1 MKKWLK
7 ITLIVVC
14 SILLLL
20 FIALSLV
27 SPVAKSYVNRHGKE
41 LVGRKINVEKLR
53 VNALRGRV
61 RIYDLTLYEE
71 DDATAFFSLDTFD
84 VSVKLRKLLFNEL
97 NVRHITL
104 AAPRVRIIQ
113 NGDRFNFSSII
124 DHFASDEEKP
134 DDDTSSSNWKFGFYK
149 IRLSDGE
156 VYYADSK
163 LNSEWDLKNLN
174 LKVPGVYFDGSEN
187 TDAGLALQL
196 ADGGTLRTNA
206 SMNMDNNNFAVNVE
220 LEKFAISNVRAYLG
234 DFMKVGKMDGLLNA
248 NIDVKGNLS
257 DIMKMNIGGTV
268 NIADV
273 DIRDQKKEPV
283 LACSAL
289 DINVNR
295 INLDENLYD
304 IKSVNINGLS
314 SHFDLYKDGNNFSR
328 LFADNEDDNDS
339 DNEDE
344 KATQASGEEEAAAP
358 SKPMQLRLGS
368 FKLNDAE
375 FTFNDYTLPDEFSF
389 PVKKLNVSAENIS
402 SSGDNN
408 ARLFAQLPHGGTA
421 VVRWHGNIDEWKKN
435 QHLVLNIKNLQLKDL
450 SPYAVAYLGSPLTDG
465 TFSFSSDN
473 TIRFSQL
480 EGRNDL
486 DLYNPEVG
494 EKRKDVDPQVKIPL
508 KAALYVLKDKD
519 DKVQFDIPV
528 AGNIDSPEFSYMKI
542 VWKTLG
548 NLLVKVATSPF
559 RAVSKALGVSGNLEF
574 IAFDP
579 LQAQFNSEQYSTL
592 NKMVEVLQYDTSIV
606 VTFEPQLNAAASAK
620 AQSLYLLKEEYYMSR
635 HPEKA
640 NTAILPQA
648 VLFGEVNAITVKD
661 TGFVA
666 FLQTKGLGKRPQEKD
681 VQRLAERLY
690 PKDAAMSSLEIVAG
704 YRNEFLKRFFAG
716 QGIGENQVVIAPLVD
731 GAQRSGYVITSS
743 LVGDEGLDETEEEE
757 DDGEYEVSFEQD

>member
-7 ITLIVVC
+7 ITLIIVC
-14 SILLLL
+14 SIFLLL
-20 FIALSLV
+20 FIVLSLV
-27 SPVAKSYVNRHGKE
+27 SPVAKSYVNSHGKE

-61 RIYDLTLYEE
+61 RIYDLTLFEE
-71 DDATAFFSLDTFD
+71 DDTTAFFTFDTLD
-84 VSVKLRKLLFNEL
+84 VSVKLRKLLVDEL
-97 NVRHITL
+97 FVRHITL
-104 AAPRVRIIQ
+104 AHPRVRVIQ
-113 NGDRFNFSSII
+113 SGDRFNFSSII
-124 DHFASDEEKP
+124 DHFAPDEEKP
-134 DDDTSSSNWKFGFYK
+134 DDTTSSNWRLGFYN
-149 IRLSDGE
+149 IRLSEGE
-156 VYYADSK
+156 VYYADSHRD
-163 LNSEWDLKNLN
+163 SEWDLKNLN

-196 ADGGTLRTNA
+196 ADGGTLRTDA
-206 SMNMDNNNFAVNVE
+206 SLNMDNNEFAVNVE
-220 LEKFAISNVRAYLG
+220 LEKFAISNVRAYLTE
-234 DFMKVGKMDGLLNA
+234 FMNVGKMDGLLNA
-248 NIDVKGNLS
+248 DIDVKGNLS
-257 DIMKMNIGGTV
+257 EIMKMNIGGTV
-268 NIADV
+268 NLDGV
-273 DIRDQKKEPV
+273 DIRDGGKETV
-283 LACSAL
+283 LACNSL
-289 DINVNR
+289 NVNVNR

-304 IKSVNINGLS
+304 IKSVAINGLV
-314 SHFDLYKDGNNFSR
+314 SHFDVYQNGSNFSR
-328 LFADNEDDNDS
+328 LFDVG
-339 DNEDE
+339 
-344 KATQASGEEEAAAP
+344 SGETEGVEAESGERKAESDVAAAP
-358 SKPMQLRLGS
+358 SKPMQLRVGS

-375 FTFNDYTLPDEFSF
+375 FTYNDYTLPEAFSF
-389 PVKKLNVSAENIS
+389 TVKKLNVSADNLTT
-402 SSGDNN
+402 SGDNN

-421 VVRWHGNIDEWKKN
+421 VVRWHGNISDWKRN
-435 QHLVLNIKNLQLKDL
+435 QNLVLNIKNLQLKDL
-450 SPYAVAYLGSPLTDG
+450 SPYSVGYLAYPLTDG
-465 TFSFSSDN
+465 TFSFTSENS
-473 TIRFSQL
+473 IRNSQL
-480 EGRNDL
+480 EGRNNL
-486 DLYNPEVG
+486 DLYNPQVG
-494 EKRKDVDPQVKIPL
+494 EKRKDVEPQAKIPL

-592 NKMVEVLQYDTSIV
+592 NKMVEVLHYDTSIV

-690 PKDAAMSSLEIVAG
+690 PKDAAMSSLEVVAG

-731 GAQRSGYVITSS
+731 GSQRSGYVITSS
-743 LVGDEGLDETEEEE
+743 LVGDEGLDETEEDNE
-757 DDGEYEVSFEQD
+757 DGQYEVTFDQD

>member
-7 ITLIVVC
+7 ITLIIVC
-14 SILLLL
+14 SIFLLL
-20 FIALSLV
+20 FIVLSLV
-27 SPVAKSYVNRHGKE
+27 SPVAKSYVNSHGKE

-61 RIYDLTLYEE
+61 RIYDLTLFEE
-71 DDATAFFSLDTFD
+71 DDTTAFFTFDTLD
-84 VSVKLRKLLFNEL
+84 VSVKLRKLLVDEL
-97 NVRHITL
+97 FVRHITL
-104 AAPRVRIIQ
+104 AHPRVRVIQ
-113 NGDRFNFSSII
+113 SGDRFNFSSII
-124 DHFASDEEKP
+124 DHFAPDEEKP
-134 DDDTSSSNWKFGFYK
+134 DDTTSSNWRLGFYN
-149 IRLSDGE
+149 IRLSEGE
-156 VYYADSK
+156 VYYADSHRD
-163 LNSEWDLKNLN
+163 SEWDLKNLN

-196 ADGGTLRTNA
+196 ADGGTLRTDA
-206 SMNMDNNNFAVNVE
+206 SLNMDNNEFAVNVE
-220 LEKFAISNVRAYLG
+220 LEKFAISNVRAYLTE
-234 DFMKVGKMDGLLNA
+234 FMNVGKMDGLLNA
-248 NIDVKGNLS
+248 DIDVKGNLS

-268 NIADV
+268 NLDGV
-273 DIRDQKKEPV
+273 DIRDGGKETV
-283 LACSAL
+283 LACNTL
-289 DINVNR
+289 NVNVNR

-304 IKSVNINGLS
+304 IKSVAISGLV
-314 SHFDLYKDGNNFSR
+314 SHFDVYQNGSNFSR
-328 LFADNEDDNDS
+328 LFDVG
-339 DNEDE
+339 
-344 KATQASGEEEAAAP
+344 SGEAEGVETENVEAENEQAAAP
-358 SKPMQLRLGS
+358 SKPMQLRVGS

-375 FTFNDYTLPDEFSF
+375 FTYNDYTLPEAFSF
-389 PVKKLNVSAENIS
+389 PVKKLNVSADNLTT
-402 SSGDNN
+402 SGDNN

-421 VVRWHGNIDEWKKN
+421 VVRWHGNISDWKRN
-435 QHLVLNIKNLQLKDL
+435 QNLVLNIKNLQLKDL
-450 SPYAVAYLGSPLTDG
+450 SPYSVGYLAYPLTDG
-465 TFSFSSDN
+465 TFSFTSENS
-473 TIRFSQL
+473 IRNSQL

-559 RAVSKALGVSGNLEF
+559 RAVSKALGVSGNMEF

-579 LQAQFNSEQYSTL
+579 LRAQFNSEQYSTL
-592 NKMVEVLQYDTSIV
+592 NKMVEVLRYDTSIV
-606 VTFEPQLNAAASAK
+606 VTFEPQLNSAASAK

-666 FLQTKGLGKRPQEKD
+666 FLQSKGLGKRPLEKD

-690 PKDAAMSSLEIVAG
+690 PKDAAMSSLEVVAG
-704 YRNEFLKRFFAG
+704 YRNEFLKLFFAG
-716 QGIGENQVVIAPLVD
+716 QGIGENQVVIAPIVD
-731 GAQRSGYVITSS
+731 GSQRSGYVITSS
-743 LVGDEGLDETEEEE
+743 LVGDEGLDETEEDDEE
-757 DDGEYEVSFEQD
+757 GQYEVTFEQD

>member
-1 MKKWLK
+1 M
-7 ITLIVVC
+7 C
-14 SILLLL
+14 SIFLLL
-20 FIALSLV
+20 FIVLSLV
-27 SPVAKSYVNRHGKE
+27 SPVAKSYVNSHGKE

-61 RIYDLTLYEE
+61 RIYDLTLFE
-71 DDATAFFSLDTFD
+71 DDDTTAFFTFDTLD
-84 VSVKLRKLLFNEL
+84 VSVKLRKLLVDEL
-97 NVRHITL
+97 FVRHITL
-104 AAPRVRIIQ
+104 AHPRVRVIQ
-113 NGDRFNFSSII
+113 SGDRFNFSSII
-124 DHFASDEEKP
+124 DHFAPDEEKP
-134 DDDTSSSNWKFGFYK
+134 DDTTSSNWRLGFYN
-149 IRLSDGE
+149 IRLSEGE
-156 VYYADSK
+156 VYYADSHRD
-163 LNSEWDLKNLN
+163 SEWDLKNLN

-196 ADGGTLRTNA
+196 ADGGTLRTDA
-206 SMNMDNNNFAVNVE
+206 SLNMDNNEFAVNVE
-220 LEKFAISNVRAYLG
+220 LEKFAISNVRAYLTE
-234 DFMKVGKMDGLLNA
+234 FMNVGKMDGLLNA
-248 NIDVKGNLS
+248 DIDVKGNLS

-268 NIADV
+268 NLDGV
-273 DIRDQKKEPV
+273 DIRDGGKETV
-283 LACSAL
+283 LACNAL
-289 DINVNR
+289 NVSVNC

-304 IKSVNINGLS
+304 IKSVAINGLV
-314 SHFDLYKDGNNFSR
+314 SHFDVYQNGSNFSR
-328 LFADNEDDNDS
+328 LFDVG
-339 DNEDE
+339 
-344 KATQASGEEEAAAP
+344 SGEAESVETEGVEVESDVAAAP
-358 SKPMQLRLGS
+358 SKPMQLRVGS

-375 FTFNDYTLPDEFSF
+375 FTYNDYTLPEAFSF
-389 PVKKLNVSAENIS
+389 PVKKLNVSADNLTT
-402 SSGDNN
+402 SGDNN

-421 VVRWHGNIDEWKKN
+421 VVRWHGNISDWKRN
-435 QHLVLNIKNLQLKDL
+435 QNLVLNIKNLQLKDL
-450 SPYAVAYLGSPLTDG
+450 SPYSVGYLAYPLTDG
-465 TFSFSSDN
+465 TFSFTSENS
-473 TIRFSQL
+473 IRNSQL
-480 EGRNDL
+480 EGRNNL
-486 DLYNPEVG
+486 DLYNPQVG
-494 EKRKDVDPQVKIPL
+494 EKRKDVDPQAKIPL

-666 FLQTKGLGKRPQEKD
+666 FLHSKGLGKRPLEKD

-690 PKDAAMSSLEIVAG
+690 PKDAAMSSLEVVAG
-704 YRNEFLKRFFAG
+704 YRNEFLKLFFAG

-731 GAQRSGYVITSS
+731 GSQRSGYVITSS
-743 LVGDEGLDETEEEE
+743 LVGDEGLDETEEDDEE
-757 DDGEYEVSFEQD
+757 GEYEVTFDQD

>member
-7 ITLIVVC
+7 ITLIIVC
-14 SILLLL
+14 SIFLLL
-20 FIALSLV
+20 FIVLSLV
-27 SPVAKSYVNRHGKE
+27 SPVAKSYVNSHGKE

-61 RIYDLTLYEE
+61 RIYDLTLFE
-71 DDATAFFSLDTFD
+71 DDDTTAFFTFDTLD
-84 VSVKLRKLLFNEL
+84 VSVKLRKLLVDEL
-97 NVRHITL
+97 FVRHITL
-104 AAPRVRIIQ
+104 AHPRVRVIQ
-113 NGDRFNFSSII
+113 SGDRFNFSSII
-124 DHFASDEEKP
+124 DHFAPDEEKP
-134 DDDTSSSNWKFGFYK
+134 DDTTSSNWRLGFYN
-149 IRLSDGE
+149 IRLSEGE
-156 VYYADSK
+156 VYYADSHRD
-163 LNSEWDLKNLN
+163 SEWDLKNLN

-196 ADGGTLRTNA
+196 ADGGTLRTDA
-206 SMNMDNNNFAVNVE
+206 SLNMDNNEFAVNVE
-220 LEKFAISNVRAYLG
+220 LEKFAISNVRAYLTE
-234 DFMKVGKMDGLLNA
+234 FMNVGKMDGLLNA
-248 NIDVKGNLS
+248 DIDVKGNLS

-268 NIADV
+268 NLDGV
-273 DIRDQKKEPV
+273 DIRDGGKETV
-283 LACSAL
+283 LACNAL
-289 DINVNR
+289 NVSVNC

-304 IKSVNINGLS
+304 IKSVAINGLV
-314 SHFDLYKDGNNFSR
+314 SHFDVYQNGSNFSR
-328 LFADNEDDNDS
+328 LFDVG
-339 DNEDE
+339 
-344 KATQASGEEEAAAP
+344 SGEAESVETEGVEVESDVAAAP
-358 SKPMQLRLGS
+358 SKPMQLRVGS

-375 FTFNDYTLPDEFSF
+375 FTYNDYTLPEAFSF
-389 PVKKLNVSAENIS
+389 PVKKLNVSADNLTT
-402 SSGDNN
+402 SGDNN

-421 VVRWHGNIDEWKKN
+421 VVRWHGNISDWKRN
-435 QHLVLNIKNLQLKDL
+435 QNLVLNIKNLQLKDL
-450 SPYAVAYLGSPLTDG
+450 SPYSVGYLAYPLTDG
-465 TFSFSSDN
+465 TFSFTSENS
-473 TIRFSQL
+473 IRNSQL
-480 EGRNDL
+480 EGRNNL
-486 DLYNPEVG
+486 DLYNPQVG
-494 EKRKDVDPQVKIPL
+494 EKRKDVDPQAKIPL

-666 FLQTKGLGKRPQEKD
+666 FLHSKGLGKRPLEKD

-690 PKDAAMSSLEIVAG
+690 PKDAAMSSLEVVAG
-704 YRNEFLKRFFAG
+704 YRNEFLKLFFAG

-731 GAQRSGYVITSS
+731 GSQRSGYVITSS
-743 LVGDEGLDETEEEE
+743 LVGDEGLDETEEDDEE
-757 DDGEYEVSFEQD
+757 GEYEVTFDQD

>member
-7 ITLIVVC
+7 ITLIIVC
-14 SILLLL
+14 SIFLLL
-20 FIALSLV
+20 FIVLSLV
-27 SPVAKSYVNRHGKE
+27 SPVAKSYVNSHGKE

-61 RIYDLTLYEE
+61 RIYDLTLFEE
-71 DDATAFFSLDTFD
+71 DDTTAFFAFDTLD
-84 VSVKLRKLLFNEL
+84 VSVKLRKLLVNEL
-97 NVRHITL
+97 FVRHITL
-104 AAPRVRIIQ
+104 AHPRVRVIQ
-113 NGDRFNFSSII
+113 SGDRFNFSSII
-124 DHFASDEEKP
+124 DHFAPDEEKP
-134 DDDTSSSNWKFGFYK
+134 DDTTSSNWRLGFYN
-149 IRLSDGE
+149 ICLSEGE
-156 VYYADSK
+156 VYYADSHRD
-163 LNSEWDLKNLN
+163 SEWDLKNLN

-196 ADGGTLRTNA
+196 ADGGTLRTDA
-206 SMNMDNNNFAVNVE
+206 SLNMDNNEFAVNVE
-220 LEKFAISNVRAYLG
+220 LEKFAISNVRAYLTE
-234 DFMKVGKMDGLLNA
+234 FMNVGKMDGLLNA
-248 NIDVKGNLS
+248 DIDVQGNLS

-268 NIADV
+268 NLDGV
-273 DIRDQKKEPV
+273 DIRDGGKETV
-283 LACSAL
+283 LACNAL
-289 DINVNR
+289 NVSVNR

-304 IKSVNINGLS
+304 IKSVAISGLV
-314 SHFDLYKDGNNFSR
+314 SHFDVYQNGSNFSR
-328 LFADNEDDNDS
+328 LFDVG
-339 DNEDE
+339 
-344 KATQASGEEEAAAP
+344 SGETEGVEAESGERKAESEQAAAP
-358 SKPMQLRLGS
+358 SKPMQLRVGS

-375 FTFNDYTLPDEFSF
+375 FTYNDYTLPEAFSF
-389 PVKKLNVSAENIS
+389 PVKKLNVSADNLTT
-402 SSGDNN
+402 SGDNN

-421 VVRWHGNIDEWKKN
+421 VVRWHGNISDWKRN
-435 QHLVLNIKNLQLKDL
+435 QNLVLNIKNLQLKDL
-450 SPYAVAYLGSPLTDG
+450 SPYSVGYLAYPLTDG
-465 TFSFSSDN
+465 TFSFTSENS
-473 TIRFSQL
+473 IRNSQL
-480 EGRNDL
+480 EGRNNL
-486 DLYNPEVG
+486 DLYNPQVG
-494 EKRKDVDPQVKIPL
+494 EKRKDVEPQAKIPL

-592 NKMVEVLQYDTSIV
+592 NKMVEVLHYDTSIV

-666 FLQTKGLGKRPQEKD
+666 FLQTKGLGKRPLEKD

-690 PKDAAMSSLEIVAG
+690 PKDAAMSSLEVVAG

-716 QGIGENQVVIAPLVD
+716 QGISENQVVIAPLVD
-731 GAQRSGYVITSS
+731 GSQRSGYVITSS
-743 LVGDEGLDETEEEE
+743 LVGDEGLDETEEDDEE
-757 DDGEYEVSFEQD
+757 GEYEVTFDQD

>member
-7 ITLIVVC
+7 ITLIIVC
-14 SILLLL
+14 SIFLLL
-20 FIALSLV
+20 FIVLSLV
-27 SPVAKSYVNRHGKE
+27 SPVAKSYVNSHGKE

-61 RIYDLTLYEE
+61 RIYDLTLFEE
-71 DDATAFFSLDTFD
+71 DDTTAFFTFDTLD
-84 VSVKLRKLLFNEL
+84 VSVKLRKLLVDEL
-97 NVRHITL
+97 FVRHITL
-104 AAPRVRIIQ
+104 AHPRVRVIQ
-113 NGDRFNFSSII
+113 SGDRFNFSSII
-124 DHFASDEEKP
+124 DHFAPDEEKP
-134 DDDTSSSNWKFGFYK
+134 DDTTSSNWRLGFYN
-149 IRLSDGE
+149 IRLSEGE
-156 VYYADSK
+156 VYYADSHRD
-163 LNSEWDLKNLN
+163 SEWDLKNLN

-196 ADGGTLRTNA
+196 ADGGTLRTDA
-206 SMNMDNNNFAVNVE
+206 SLNMDNNEFAVNVE
-220 LEKFAISNVRAYLG
+220 LEKFAISNVRAYLTE
-234 DFMKVGKMDGLLNA
+234 FMNVGKMDGLLNA
-248 NIDVKGNLS
+248 DIDVKGNLS
-257 DIMKMNIGGTV
+257 EIMKMNIGGTV
-268 NIADV
+268 NLDGV
-273 DIRDQKKEPV
+273 DIRDGGKETV
-283 LACSAL
+283 LACNSL
-289 DINVNR
+289 NVNVNR

-304 IKSVNINGLS
+304 IKSVAINGLV
-314 SHFDLYKDGNNFSR
+314 SHFDVYQNGSNFSR
-328 LFADNEDDNDS
+328 LFDVG
-339 DNEDE
+339 
-344 KATQASGEEEAAAP
+344 SGETEGVEAESGERKAESDVAAAP
-358 SKPMQLRLGS
+358 SKPMQLRVGS

-375 FTFNDYTLPDEFSF
+375 FTYNDYTLPEAFSF
-389 PVKKLNVSAENIS
+389 TVKKLNVSADNLTT
-402 SSGDNN
+402 SGDNN

-421 VVRWHGNIDEWKKN
+421 VVRWHGNISDWKRN
-435 QHLVLNIKNLQLKDL
+435 QNLVLNIKNLQLKDL
-450 SPYAVAYLGSPLTDG
+450 SPYSVGYLAYPLTDG
-465 TFSFSSDN
+465 TFSFTSENS
-473 TIRFSQL
+473 IRNSQL
-480 EGRNDL
+480 EGRNNL
-486 DLYNPEVG
+486 DLYNPQVG
-494 EKRKDVDPQVKIPL
+494 EKRKDVEPQAKIPL

-606 VTFEPQLNAAASAK
+606 VTFEPQLNATASAK

-690 PKDAAMSSLEIVAG
+690 PKDAAMSSLEVVAG

-731 GAQRSGYVITSS
+731 GSQRSGYVITSS
-743 LVGDEGLDETEEEE
+743 LVGDEGLDETEEDNE
-757 DDGEYEVSFEQD
+757 DGQYEVTFDQD

>member
-7 ITLIVVC
+7 ITLIIVC

-20 FIALSLV
+20 IVALSLV
-27 SPVAKSYVNRHGKE
+27 APVAKSYVNSHGKE
-41 LVGRKINVEKLR
+41 LVGRRINVERLR
-53 VNALRGRV
+53 VNALAGRV
-61 RIYDLTLYEE
+61 RIYDLTLFEE
-71 DDATAFFSLDTFD
+71 DDTTAFFAFDTLD
-84 VSVKLRKLLFNEL
+84 VSVKLRKLLVDEL
-97 NVRHITL
+97 FVRHITL
-104 AAPRVRIIQ
+104 AHPRVRVIQ
-113 NGDRFNFSSII
+113 SGKRFNFSSII
-124 DHFASDEEKP
+124 DHFATDEEKP
-134 DDDTSSSNWKFGFYK
+134 DDTTSSDWRLGFYN

-156 VYYADSK
+156 IFYADSR
-163 LNSEWDLKNLN
+163 LGSEWDLKNLN

-196 ADGGTLRTNA
+196 ADGGMLRTDA
-206 SMNMDNNNFAVNVE
+206 SLNMDNNNFAVNVE
-220 LEKFAISNVRAYLG
+220 LEKFAVSNVRAYLA
-234 DFMKVGKMDGLLNA
+234 DFMNVGKVEGLLNA
-248 NIDVKGNLS
+248 DIDVKGNLS
-257 DIMKMNIGGTV
+257 DIMKMDIGGTV
-268 NIADV
+268 NLSGV
-273 DIRDQKKEPV
+273 DIRDGGKERV
-283 LACSAL
+283 LACNAL
-289 DINVNR
+289 DVAVNR
-295 INLDENLYD
+295 INLDQNLFD
-304 IKSVNINGLS
+304 VKSLTINGLS
-314 SHFDLYKDGNNFSR
+314 SQFDVYENGSNFSR
-328 LFADNEDDNDS
+328 LFGGNENDNDNE
-339 DNEDE
+339 NEGE
-344 KATQASGEEEAAAP
+344 KAAQAGGEAEAAAP
-358 SKPMQLRLGS
+358 SKPMQLRVGT
-368 FKLNDAE
+368 FKINDAE
-375 FTFNDYTLPDEFSF
+375 FTYNDYTLPEAFSF
-389 PVKKLNVSAENIS
+389 PLKKLNVSADNLTT
-402 SSGDNN
+402 SGDNN

-421 VVRWHGNIDEWKKN
+421 MVRWHGNISDWKRN
-435 QHLVLNIKNLQLKDL
+435 QNLVLNIKNLQLKDL
-450 SPYAVAYLGSPLTDG
+450 SPYSVGYLAYPLTDG
-465 TFSFSSDN
+465 TFSFTSENS
-473 TIRFSQL
+473 IRNSQL
-480 EGRNDL
+480 EGRNNL
-486 DLYNPEVG
+486 DLYNPMVG
-494 EKRKDVDPQVKIPL
+494 EKRKDVDAQVKIPL

-592 NKMVEVLQYDTSIV
+592 NKMVEVLHYDTSIV
-606 VTFEPQLNAAASAK
+606 VTFEPQINALASVK

-716 QGIGENQVVIAPLVD
+716 QGIGESQVVIAPLAD
-731 GAQRSGYVITSS
+731 GAQQSGYVITSS
-743 LVGDEGLDETEEEE
+743 LVGDEGLDETEDDEE
-757 DDGEYEVSFEQD
+757 GEYEVTFDQD

>member
-7 ITLIVVC
+7 ITLIIVC
-14 SILLLL
+14 SIFLLL
-20 FIALSLV
+20 FIVLSLV
-27 SPVAKSYVNRHGKE
+27 SPVAKSYVNSHGKE

-61 RIYDLTLYEE
+61 RIYDLTLFEE
-71 DDATAFFSLDTFD
+71 DDTTAFFAFDTLD
-84 VSVKLRKLLFNEL
+84 VSVKLRKLLVDEL
-97 NVRHITL
+97 FVRHITL
-104 AAPRVRIIQ
+104 AHPRVRVIQ
-113 NGDRFNFSSII
+113 SGDRFNFSSII
-124 DHFASDEEKP
+124 DHFAPDEEKP
-134 DDDTSSSNWKFGFYK
+134 DDTTSSNWRLGFYN
-149 IRLSDGE
+149 IRLSEGE
-156 VYYADSK
+156 VYYADSHR
-163 LNSEWDLKNLN
+163 NSEWDLKNLN

-196 ADGGTLRTNA
+196 ADGGTLRTDA
-206 SMNMDNNNFAVNVE
+206 SLNMDNNEFAVNVE
-220 LEKFAISNVRAYLG
+220 LEKFAISNVRAYLTE
-234 DFMKVGKMDGLLNA
+234 FMNVGKMDGLLNA
-248 NIDVKGNLS
+248 DIDVKGNLS

-268 NIADV
+268 NLDGV
-273 DIRDQKKEPV
+273 DIRDGGKETV
-283 LACSAL
+283 LACNAL
-289 DINVNR
+289 NVSVNR

-304 IKSVNINGLS
+304 IKSVAINGLV
-314 SHFDLYKDGNNFSR
+314 SHFDVYQNGSNFSR
-328 LFADNEDDNDS
+328 LFDVG
-339 DNEDE
+339 
-344 KATQASGEEEAAAP
+344 SGETESVETENVEAESEQAATP
-358 SKPMQLRLGS
+358 SKPMQLRVGS

-375 FTFNDYTLPDEFSF
+375 FTYNDYTLPEAFSF
-389 PVKKLNVSAENIS
+389 PVKKLNVSADNLTT
-402 SSGDNN
+402 SGDNN

-421 VVRWHGNIDEWKKN
+421 VVRWHGNISDWKRN
-435 QHLVLNIKNLQLKDL
+435 QNLVLNIKNLQLKDL
-450 SPYAVAYLGSPLTDG
+450 SPYSVGYLAYPLTDG
-465 TFSFSSDN
+465 TFSFTSENS
-473 TIRFSQL
+473 IRNSQL
-480 EGRNDL
+480 EGRNNL
-486 DLYNPEVG
+486 DLYNPQVG
-494 EKRKDVDPQVKIPL
+494 EKRKDVEPQAKIPL

-592 NKMVEVLQYDTSIV
+592 NKMVEVLHYDTSIV
-606 VTFEPQLNAAASAK
+606 VTFEPQINAAASAK

-666 FLQTKGLGKRPQEKD
+666 FLQTKGLGKRPLEKD

-690 PKDAAMSSLEIVAG
+690 PKDAAMSSLEVVAG

-731 GAQRSGYVITSS
+731 GSQRSGYVITSS
-743 LVGDEGLDETEEEE
+743 LVGDEGLDETEEDDE
-757 DDGEYEVSFEQD
+757 DGQYEVTFDQD

>member
-7 ITLIVVC
+7 ITLIIVC

-20 FIALSLV
+20 IVALLLV
-27 SPVAKSYVNRHGKE
+27 APVAKSYVNSHGKE
-41 LVGRKINVEKLR
+41 LVGRRINVERLR
-53 VNALRGRV
+53 VNALAGRV
-61 RIYDLTLYEE
+61 RIYDLTLFEE
-71 DDATAFFSLDTFD
+71 DDTTAFFAFDTLD
-84 VSVKLRKLLFNEL
+84 VSVKLRKLLVDEL
-97 NVRHITL
+97 FVRHITL
-104 AAPRVRIIQ
+104 AHPRVRVIQ
-113 NGDRFNFSSII
+113 SGNRFNFSSII
-124 DHFASDEEKP
+124 DHFAPDEEKP
-134 DDDTSSSNWKFGFYK
+134 DDTTSSDWRLGFYN
-149 IRLSDGE
+149 IRLSEGE
-156 VYYADSK
+156 ILYADSR
-163 LNSEWDLKNLN
+163 LGSEWDLKNLN

-196 ADGGTLRTNA
+196 ADGGMLRTDA
-206 SMNMDNNNFAVNVE
+206 SLNMDNNNFAVNVE
-220 LEKFAISNVRAYLG
+220 LEKFALSNVRAYLA
-234 DFMKVGKMDGLLNA
+234 DFMNVGKVEGLLNA
-248 NIDVKGNLS
+248 DIDVKGNLS
-257 DIMKMNIGGTV
+257 DIMKMDIGGTV
-268 NIADV
+268 NLSGV
-273 DIRDQKKEPV
+273 DIRDGGKERV
-283 LACSAL
+283 LACNAL
-289 DINVNR
+289 DVAVNR
-295 INLDENLYD
+295 INLDQNLFD
-304 IKSVNINGLS
+304 VKSLTIDGLS
-314 SHFDLYKDGNNFSR
+314 SHFDVYENGSNFSR
-328 LFADNEDDNDS
+328 LFGGNEN

-344 KATQASGEEEAAAP
+344 NEGEKAAQAAGEAEAAAP
-358 SKPMQLRLGS
+358 LKPMQLRVGT
-368 FKLNDAE
+368 FKINDAE
-375 FTFNDYTLPDEFSF
+375 FTYNDYTLPEAFSF
-389 PVKKLNVSAENIS
+389 PVKKLNVSADNLTT
-402 SSGDNN
+402 SGDNN

-421 VVRWHGNIDEWKKN
+421 MVRWHGNISDWKRN
-435 QHLVLNIKNLQLKDL
+435 QNLVLNIKNLQLKDL
-450 SPYAVAYLGSPLTDG
+450 SPYSVGYLAYPLTDG
-465 TFSFSSDN
+465 TFSFTSENS
-473 TIRFSQL
+473 IRNSQL
-480 EGRNDL
+480 EGRNNL
-486 DLYNPEVG
+486 DLYNPMVG
-494 EKRKDVDPQVKIPL
+494 EKRKDVDAQVKIPL

-592 NKMVEVLQYDTSIV
+592 NKMVEVLHYDTSIV
-606 VTFEPQLNAAASAK
+606 VTFEPQINALASAK

-666 FLQTKGLGKRPQEKD
+666 FLQTKGLGKRPTDKD

-716 QGIGENQVVIAPLVD
+716 QGIGESQVVIAPLAD
-731 GAQRSGYVITSS
+731 GAQQSGYVITSS
-743 LVGDEGLDETEEEE
+743 LVGDEGLDETEDDEE
-757 DDGEYEVSFEQD
+757 GEYEVTFDQD